1 MMIIIIILATNNI
14 MVIVI
19 IKNIYQ
25 KYDNEIYKVQK
36 EIIIK

>member
-19 IKNIYQ
+19 IKKIYQ